1 MQIEIYTPTHGQ
13 PLPPVE
19 WNYEAVK
26 QWVSDGLAAYEGRV
40 YTEDTVAEAKRDR
53 ANLNKLSKAIE
64 DKRKELKSVYLTPY
78 NSFEAQA
85 KELVAMIKKQ
95 SDAIDAQVK
104 AYDQKRRD
112 EKLEKIKTELY
123 APMIGDL
130 AELVSY
136 QRLHDPK
143 WLNVT
148 VGMAAI
154 SEALSAKIESIA
166 AGLATLDKLELPE
179 DVAGDVKRVF
189 LRSFDL
195 AEAIAEKDRIMDERE
210 RMVRYLAAQNA
221 ARATQEDREEMTP
234 SVEEKPSETQKVGTG
249 EIQEPSSWGHEND
262 KEAQETGAGKNAAE
276 SLMQLDFRVW
286 VTHSQ
291 MMALREFLVSNNIK
305 YGKVPRK

>member
-26 QWVSDGLAAYEGRV
+26 QWISDGLAAYEGRV

-130 AELVSY
+130 AELVPY

-148 VGMAAI
+148 VSMGAV
-154 SEALSAKIESIA
+154 SEALAEKIERIT
-166 AGLATLDKLELPE
+166 AGLTALDKLSLPE
-179 DVAGDVKRVF
+179 DVAGDVKSVF
-189 LRSFDL
+189 LRNFDL
-195 AEAIAEKDRIMDERE
+195 AEAIAEKDRILDERE
-210 RMVRYLAAQNA
+210 RMVRYLAAQSA

-234 SVEEKPSETQKVGTG
+234 PVEEKPSATQKVGTG

-262 KEAQETGAGKNAAE
+262 KEAQETGVGKNAAE

>member
-26 QWVSDGLAAYEGRV
+26 QWISDGLAAYEGRV

-130 AELVSY
+130 AELVPY

-148 VGMAAI
+148 VSMGAV
-154 SEALSAKIESIA
+154 SEALAEKIERMT
-166 AGLATLDKLELPE
+166 AGLTALDKLSLPE
-179 DVAGDVKRVF
+179 DVAGDVKSVF
-189 LRSFDL
+189 LRNFDL
-195 AEAIAEKDRIMDERE
+195 AEAIAEKDRILDERE
-210 RMVRYLAAQNA
+210 RMVRYLAAQSA

-234 SVEEKPSETQKVGTG
+234 PVEEKPSETQKVGTG

-262 KEAQETGAGKNAAE
+262 KEAQETGVGKNAAE

>member
-1 MQIEIYTPTHGQ
+1 MQLEIYSPTQAQ

-19 WNYEAVK
+19 WNYDELK
-26 QWVSDGLAAYEGRV
+26 QWVSDGLEAYRGRV
-40 YTEDTVAEAKRDR
+40 YTEDTVTEAKRDR
-53 ANLNKLSKAIE
+53 ATLNKLAQAIDDRRREIKA
-64 DKRKELKSVYLTPY
+64 VYLAPY
-78 NSFEAQA
+78 DQFETQA
-85 KELVAMIKKQ
+85 KELVETVKTQ
-95 SDAIDAQVK
+95 SREIDAQIK
-104 AYDQKRRD
+104 TYDRQRRE
-112 EKLEKIKTELY
+112 EKLAKIKTELY

-130 AELVSY
+130 AEAIPY
-136 QRLHDPK
+136 EKLHDPK

>member
-1 MQIEIYTPTHGQ
+1 MQIEIYTPTQGQ

-130 AELVSY
+130 AEAIPY
-136 QRLHDPK
+136 EKLHDPK

-148 VGMAAI
+148 VNMTAI
-154 SEALSAKIESIA
+154 SEALAEKIERIRSGFA
-166 AGLATLDKLELPE
+166 ALNKLDVPP
-179 DVAGDVKRVF
+179 DVLHQIHAEFAKN
-189 LRSFDL
+189 FDL
-195 AEAIAEKDRIMDERE
+195 AEAIAAKDRIMDERE
-210 RMVRYLAAQNA
+210 T
-221 ARATQEDREEMTP
+221 TQGNGSMEQHQT
-234 SVEEKPSETQKVGTG
+234 SEKSAEAWETAHND
-249 EIQEPSSWGHEND
+249 EPV
-262 KEAQETGAGKNAAE
+262 
-276 SLMQLDFRVW
+276 MQLDFRAW
-286 VTHSQ
+286 VTRSQ
-291 MMALREFLVSNNIK
+291 MLALREFLNTNNIK
-305 YGKVPRK
+305 YGKVPKESEE

>member
-26 QWVSDGLAAYEGRV
+26 QWISDGLAAYEGRV

-130 AELVSY
+130 AELVPY

-179 DVAGDVKRVF
+179 DVAGQVKAEF
-189 LRSFDL
+189 LKSYDL
-195 AEAIAEKDRIMDERE
+195 GAAMAAKDRIMDERE
-210 RMVRYLAAQNA
+210 RMARYLAAQNS
-221 ARATQEDREEMTP
+221 ARAEQEAQKEMTP
-234 SVEEKPSETQKVGTG
+234 PTEQKPAQVQK
-249 EIQEPSSWGHEND
+249 S
-262 KEAQETGAGKNAAE
+262 GA
-276 SLMQLDFRVW
+276 RR
-286 VTHSQ
+286 T
-291 MMALREFLVSNNIK
+291 
-305 YGKVPRK
+305 